1 MDAQEMDALL
11 AEMTPSE
18 LKYADR
24 YIEFFESAGM
34 PQDEADEW
42 RRRIL
47 AWQRFKLGPKRSR
60 RSQLN

>member
-1 MDAQEMDALL
+1 MDAQEIDALL
-11 AEMTPSE
+11 AEMTAGE

-47 AWQRFKLGPKRSR
+47 AWQRFKLGLQPSR
-60 RSQLN
+60 LN

>member
-1 MDAQEMDALL
+1 ML
-11 AEMTPSE
+11 AGMTASE

-47 AWQRFKLGPKRSR
+47 AWQRFKLGPKPSGP
-60 RSQLN
+60 N

>member
-1 MDAQEMDALL
+1 MDVQEIDEML
-11 AEMTPSE
+11 AGMTASE

-47 AWQRFKLGPKRSR
+47 AWQRFKLGPKPSGP
-60 RSQLN
+60 N